1 MKILHNFESKKSKN
15 GLWGAK
21 LQHKVSDILRRGEH
35 FRKFNATT
43 KGMLRI
49 CKVAFVNTLCLPLLF
64 ENVRTDEQY
73 RRLYVVTLLPINR
86 FWIFWTLNYVEFS
99 RGGARTGQ
107 KMKYSLYRY
116 DNLEN
121 TH

>member
-1 MKILHNFESKKSKN
+1 MKILHNFEYKKSRN
-15 GLWGAK
+15 GLLEAK

-86 FWIFWTLNYVEFS
+86 FWIFWTQNYVEFS
-99 RGGARTGQ
+99 R
-107 KMKYSLYRY
+107 
-116 DNLEN
+116 
-121 TH
+121 